1 MSSRGNV
8 RSCLRRLAGLAVG
21 LVFFLTIFVFQPRV
35 AVQLNEML
43 GWPEWKTAGGRLLAL
58 PLFVGGV
65 GIVLYSSGLF
75 AIVGRGSPVP
85 IDPPKDLVISG
96 LYRYSRNPIYVA
108 YGMILLSY
116 FLYWGQLTLLIYAAI
131 VPAIFAVWVILVE
144 EPGLRRR
151 FGKRY
156 EDYTRQVPRWFGLSP
171 FRSRAK

>member
-1 MSSRGNV
+1 MSSGGNV
-8 RSCLRRLAGLAVG
+8 RSRLRRLAGLAVG

-35 AVQLNEML
+35 AVQLNKML
-43 GWPEWKTAGGRLLAL
+43 GWPEWNTAGGRLLAL

-75 AIVGRGSPVP
+75 VIVGRGSPVP

-116 FLYWGQLTLLIYAAI
+116 FLYWGQLALLIYAAI
-131 VPAIFAVWVILVE
+131 VPSIFAVWVILVE

-151 FGKRY
+151 FGKQY
-156 EDYTRQVPRWFGLSP
+156 EDYTLQVPRWFGLSP
-171 FRSRAK
+171 FRRRAE